1 MRQYG
6 YDGWDVGAV
15 VPYKKWVSLLLNVVF
30 GTLSV
35 VFDNFR
41 FIVFALPMIAFGLAN
56 GVVFGQR
63 RRR

>member
-1 MRQYG
+1 MNKATMNKVLYG
-6 YDGWDVGAV
+6 RIWLA
-15 VPYKKWVSLLLNVVF
+15 VSLLLIVVF